1 MSALL
6 PKRETE
12 DWIDA
17 YMQFNER
24 SEPPKMYH
32 MWCAISVIASALQR
46 KCKLDWGTLTFFPN
60 MYVVLVGPSG
70 RCRKGTAMGPA
81 LNFVEELGIKLA
93 AEAITREALIR
104 ELKNANYSDPDPT
117 LGTLGTQHSSLT
129 IFAPEL
135 TVFLGYHNHQL
146 LSDLTD
152 WYDCRSKWTYRTKN
166 MGTDKIIGVF
176 VNLIG
181 ATTPDLIR
189 TTLPLDA
196 IGGGLTS
203 RMIFVY
209 ERDKHHTEPCPFLSE
224 EDMLLRKKL
233 FADLEQIHQMRGKF
247 SVTERFLELWIK
259 WYTEQDG
266 NPPFQDNMFSGY
278 FERRPNHIMKL
289 SMILSASR
297 SNSMKI
303 KKCDL
308 ERAIDILNHT
318 EVNMPSTFA
327 GVGKYEHAD
336 VLAHVMEEVGL
347 AGEITVDQLQAR
359 FFRDV
364 NSFTLNQIVET
375 MEKMDYVKV
384 IHKGGTTLLRYNPN
398 CTGDIDEEKGET
410 EV

>member
-1 MSALL
+1 MSSSLL
-6 PKRETE
+6 ERENE

-17 YMQFNER
+17 YMSFNER
-24 SEPPKMYH
+24 SEPPRMYH
-32 MWCAISVIASALQR
+32 LWCAISVIAAAMQR
-46 KCKLDWGTLTFFPN
+46 KCKLEWGTLTFYPN
-60 MYVVLVGPSG
+60 MYIVLVGPSG

-81 LNFVEELGIKLA
+81 LSFVEELGIKLA

-203 RMIFVY
+203 RMIFVF
-209 ERDKHHTEPCPFLSE
+209 ERNKYKTEPCPFLSADE
-224 EDMLLRKKL
+224 MLLRKKL

-247 SVTERFLELWIK
+247 SVTEDFLELWIK
-259 WYTEQDG
+259 WYTENDG
-266 NPPFQDNMFSGY
+266 NPPFQDNMFAGY

-289 SMILSASR
+289 SMILNASR
-297 SNSMKI
+297 TNSMRI
-303 KKCDL
+303 ERCDL
-308 ERAIDILNHT
+308 ERAIDILERT
-318 EVNMPSTFA
+318 EINMPATFA

-336 VLAHVMEEVGL
+336 VISHVMEEIGM
-347 AGEITVDQLQAR
+347 AKEISFDDLQAR

-364 NSFTLNQIVET
+364 NSFTMNQIIET
-375 MEKMDYVKV
+375 LERMNFVTKV
-384 IHKGGTTLLRYNPN
+384 VTGGKTLLRYNPE
-398 CTGDIDEEKGET
+398 CDGEI
-410 EV
+410 